1 VPRLFR
7 NPLKAVST
15 KLSSLRSDKLPS
27 WYTNW
32 IASLPLILL
41 TVLVHVS
48 GLAVIKN
55 KAIDLVAR
63 AVARGWRDF
72 LFTLMIGCTVLL
84 VTVLHAIDAALWG
97 VAYLLLGA
105 LPDSRSAM
113 LYSLGAMTT
122 YGNTSVNLEAQWQL
136 MGVVESLNGVILF
149 GFTVATLFSINERI
163 PTGAGKRER
172 HE

>member
-1 VPRLFR
+1 
-7 NPLKAVST
+7 
-15 KLSSLRSDKLPS
+15 LPS

-41 TVLVHVS
+41 TVMVHVS
-48 GLAVIKN
+48 GLAVIRN
-55 KAIDLVAR
+55 RAIDLVAR
-63 AVARGWRDF
+63 AAARRCSDF
-72 LFTLMIGCTVLL
+72 VFTLMIGCTVLL

-105 LPDSRSAM
+105 VPDSRSAM

-122 YGNTSVNLEAQWQL
+122 FGNTSVNLEAQWQL

-163 PTGAGKRER
+163 PAGAGKRER
-172 HE
+172 HD

>member
-1 VPRLFR
+1 M
-7 NPLKAVST
+7 
-15 KLSSLRSDKLPS
+15 PS